1 MTNAKY
7 DAWMYITDLSVSEEP
22 EELAD
27 GRLRLNFRA
36 VAESARIIPA
46 GGWKKDPSGRYQVM
60 NGHLRGSG
68 WPVP

>member
-7 DAWMYITDLSVSEEP
+7 DAWINISDLSVNEEP

-36 VAESARIIPA
+36 VTASTRIVQPT
-46 GGWKKDPSGRYQVM
+46 GWKKDAAGRYFVM
-60 NGHLRGSG
+60 NGHLKGSG
-68 WPVP
+68 WEVP